1 MMIVFRLSKEQFA
14 QDLSGKGAE
23 LVGGRWNSRGNA
35 MLYTSQSIALCVTEI
50 AVHVPLGIL
59 PKDYQLVQI
68 EIPIEYFLEINRLP
82 KDWQSF
88 PHSNST
94 QMIGDKFLKDSKFLV
109 LKVPSATVQG
119 EFNYLINPRHKN
131 FDQIKILKIENF
143 NFDERLFKK
152 KKKNWK
158 EIFV

>member
-1 MMIVFRLSKEQFA
+1 MIVYRLSKGQYA
-14 QDLSGKGAE
+14 NDLSGKGAE

-59 PKDYQLVQI
+59 PKDYQLIHI
-68 EIPIEYFLEINRLP
+68 EIPDEDLLEMKRLP
-82 KDWQSF
+82 KDWQTF

-94 QMIGDKFLKDSKFLV
+94 QMIGDKFLKEQKFLV

-119 EFNYLINPRHKN
+119 EFNFLINTRHEN
-131 FDQIKILKIENF
+131 FNPIKIVKIEDF
-143 NFDERLFKK
+143 NFDERLFRK
-152 KKKNWK
+152 
-158 EIFV
+158 

>member
-1 MMIVFRLSKEQFA
+1 MIVYRLSKAQYA

-59 PKDYQLVQI
+59 PKDYQLIHI
-68 EIPIEYFLEINRLP
+68 EIPDEDLLEMKRLP
-82 KDWQSF
+82 KDWQCF

-94 QMIGDKFLKDSKFLV
+94 QMIGDKFLKEHKHLV
-109 LKVPSATVQG
+109 FKVPSAAVQG
-119 EFNYLINPRHKN
+119 EFNFLINPRHKN
-131 FDQIKILKIENF
+131 FNQIKIVKIEGF
-143 NFDERLFKK
+143 NFDERLFRK
-152 KKKNWK
+152 
-158 EIFV
+158 

>member
-1 MMIVFRLSKEQFA
+1 MIVYRLSKAQYA

-59 PKDYQLVQI
+59 PKDYQLIHI
-68 EIPIEYFLEINRLP
+68 EIPDEDLLEMKRLP

-94 QMIGDKFLKDSKFLV
+94 QMIGDKFLKEHKHLV
-109 LKVPSATVQG
+109 FKVPSAAVQG
-119 EFNYLINPRHKN
+119 EFNFLINPRHKN
-131 FDQIKILKIENF
+131 FNQLKIVKLEDF
-143 NFDERLFKK
+143 NFDERLFRK
-152 KKKNWK
+152 
-158 EIFV
+158 

>member
-1 MMIVFRLSKEQFA
+1 MIVYRLSKAQYA

-59 PKDYQLVQI
+59 PKDYQLIHI
-68 EIPIEYFLEINRLP
+68 EIPDEDLLEMKRLP

-94 QMIGDKFLKDSKFLV
+94 QMIGDKFLKEHKHLV
-109 LKVPSATVQG
+109 FKVPSAAVQG
-119 EFNYLINPRHKN
+119 EFNFLINPRHKN
-131 FDQIKILKIENF
+131 FSQIKIVKIEDF
-143 NFDERLFKK
+143 NFDERLFRK
-152 KKKNWK
+152 
-158 EIFV
+158 

>member
-1 MMIVFRLSKEQFA
+1 MIVYRLSKGQYA
-14 QDLSGKGAE
+14 NDLSGKGAE

-59 PKDYQLVQI
+59 PKDYQLIHI
-68 EIPIEYFLEINRLP
+68 EIPDEDLLEMKRLP

-94 QMIGDKFLKDSKFLV
+94 QMIGDKFLKEHKHLV
-109 LKVPSATVQG
+109 FKVPSAAVQG
-119 EFNYLINPRHKN
+119 EFNYLVNPRHKN
-131 FDQIKILKIENF
+131 FNQIKIVKMEDF
-143 NFDERLFKK
+143 NFDERLFRK
-152 KKKNWK
+152 
-158 EIFV
+158 

>member
-1 MMIVFRLSKEQFA
+1 MIVYRLSKGQYA
-14 QDLSGKGAE
+14 NDLSGKGAE

-59 PKDYQLVQI
+59 PKDYQLIHI
-68 EIPIEYFLEINRLP
+68 EIPDEDLLEMKRLP

-94 QMIGDKFLKDSKFLV
+94 QMIGDKFLKEHKHLV
-109 LKVPSATVQG
+109 FKVPSAAVQG
-119 EFNYLINPRHKN
+119 EFNFLINPRHKN
-131 FDQIKILKIENF
+131 FNQIKIVKLEDF
-143 NFDERLFKK
+143 NFDERLFRK
-152 KKKNWK
+152 
-158 EIFV
+158 

>member
-1 MMIVFRLSKEQFA
+1 MIVYRLSKAQYA

-59 PKDYQLVQI
+59 PKDYQLIHI
-68 EIPIEYFLEINRLP
+68 EIPDEDLLEMKRLP

-94 QMIGDKFLKDSKFLV
+94 QMIGDKFLKEHKHLV
-109 LKVPSATVQG
+109 FKVPSAAVQG
-119 EFNYLINPRHKN
+119 EFNFLINPRHKN
-131 FDQIKILKIENF
+131 FNQIKIVKLEDF
-143 NFDERLFKK
+143 NFDERLFRK
-152 KKKNWK
+152 
-158 EIFV
+158 

>member
-1 MMIVFRLSKEQFA
+1 MEYKLKKGNIELGVL
-14 QDLSGKGAE
+14 GKGAE

-59 PKDYQLVQI
+59 PKDYQLIHI
-68 EIPIEYFLEINRLP
+68 EIPDEDLLEMKRLP

-94 QMIGDKFLKDSKFLV
+94 QMIGDKFLKEHKHLV
-109 LKVPSATVQG
+109 FKVPSAAVQG
-119 EFNYLINPRHKN
+119 EFNFLINPRHKN
-131 FDQIKILKIENF
+131 FNQIKIVKIEDF
-143 NFDERLFKK
+143 NFDERLFRK
-152 KKKNWK
+152 
-158 EIFV
+158 

>member
-1 MMIVFRLSKEQFA
+1 
-14 QDLSGKGAE
+14 
-23 LVGGRWNSRGNA
+23 

-59 PKDYQLVQI
+59 PKDYQLVHI
-68 EIPIEYFLEINRLP
+68 EVPDEDFLELKRLP
-82 KDWQSF
+82 KDWQTF

-94 QMIGDKFLKDSKFLV
+94 QMLGDKFLKEQKFLV

-131 FDQIKILKIENF
+131 FNQIKILKIESF
-143 NFDERLFKK
+143 SFDERLFRR
-152 KKKNWK
+152 
-158 EIFV
+158 

>member
-1 MMIVFRLSKEQFA
+1 MMMVFRLSKEQFA

-59 PKDYQLVQI
+59 PKDYQLIHI
-68 EIPIEYFLEINRLP
+68 EIPENDFLEIKRLP

-94 QMIGDKFLKDSKFLV
+94 QMIGDKFLKEHKHLV
-109 LKVPSATVQG
+109 FKVPSAAVQG
-119 EFNYLINPRHKN
+119 EFNFLINPRHKN
-131 FDQIKILKIENF
+131 FNQIKIVKIENF
-143 NFDERLFKK
+143 NFDERLFKR
-152 KKKNWK
+152 
-158 EIFV
+158 

>member
-1 MMIVFRLSKEQFA
+1 MIVYRLSKAQYA
-14 QDLSGKGAE
+14 QDLLGKGAE

-59 PKDYQLVQI
+59 PKDYQLIHI
-68 EIPIEYFLEINRLP
+68 EIPDEDLLEMKRLP

-94 QMIGDKFLKDSKFLV
+94 QMIGDKFLKEHKHLV
-109 LKVPSATVQG
+109 FKVPSAAVQG
-119 EFNYLINPRHKN
+119 EFNFLINPRHKN
-131 FDQIKILKIENF
+131 FNQIKIVKIEDF
-143 NFDERLFKK
+143 NFDERLFRK
-152 KKKNWK
+152 
-158 EIFV
+158 

>member
-1 MMIVFRLSKEQFA
+1 MIVYRLSKAQYA

-59 PKDYQLVQI
+59 PKDYQLIHI
-68 EIPIEYFLEINRLP
+68 EIPDEDLLEMKRLP

-94 QMIGDKFLKDSKFLV
+94 QMIGDKFLKEHKHLV
-109 LKVPSATVQG
+109 FKVPCAAVQG
-119 EFNYLINPRHKN
+119 EFNFLINPRHKN
-131 FDQIKILKIENF
+131 FNQMKIVKLENF
-143 NFDERLFKK
+143 NFDERLFRK
-152 KKKNWK
+152 
-158 EIFV
+158 

>member
-1 MMIVFRLSKEQFA
+1 MIVYRLSKAQYA

-35 MLYTSQSIALCVTEI
+35 MLYTSQSIALCVIEI

-59 PKDYQLVQI
+59 PKDYQLIHI
-68 EIPIEYFLEINRLP
+68 EIPDEDLLEMKRLP

-94 QMIGDKFLKDSKFLV
+94 QMIGDKFLKEHKHLV
-109 LKVPSATVQG
+109 FKVPSAAVQG
-119 EFNYLINPRHKN
+119 EFNFLINPRHKN
-131 FDQIKILKIENF
+131 FNQIKIVKIEDF
-143 NFDERLFKK
+143 NFDERLFRK
-152 KKKNWK
+152 
-158 EIFV
+158 

>member
-1 MMIVFRLSKEQFA
+1 MIVYRLSKAQYA

-59 PKDYQLVQI
+59 PKDYQLIHI
-68 EIPIEYFLEINRLP
+68 EIPDEDLLEMKRLP

-94 QMIGDKFLKDSKFLV
+94 QMIGDKFLKEHKHLV
-109 LKVPSATVQG
+109 FKVPSAAVQG
-119 EFNYLINPRHKN
+119 EFNFLINPRHKN
-131 FDQIKILKIENF
+131 FNQIKIVKLEHF
-143 NFDERLFKK
+143 NFDERLFRK
-152 KKKNWK
+152 
-158 EIFV
+158 

>member
-1 MMIVFRLSKEQFA
+1 MIVYRLSKGQYA
-14 QDLSGKGAE
+14 NDLSGKGAE

-59 PKDYQLVQI
+59 PKDYQLIHI
-68 EIPIEYFLEINRLP
+68 EIPDEDLLEMKRLP

-94 QMIGDKFLKDSKFLV
+94 QMIGDKFLKEHKHLV
-109 LKVPSATVQG
+109 FKVPSAAVQG
-119 EFNYLINPRHKN
+119 EFNFLINPKHKN
-131 FDQIKILKIENF
+131 FNHIKIVKIENF
-143 NFDERLFKK
+143 NFDERLFKR
-152 KKKNWK
+152 
-158 EIFV
+158 

>member
-1 MMIVFRLSKEQFA
+1 MIVYRLSKGQYA

-59 PKDYQLVQI
+59 PKDYQLIHI
-68 EIPIEYFLEINRLP
+68 EIPDEDLLEMKRLP

-94 QMIGDKFLKDSKFLV
+94 QMIGDKFLKEHKHLV
-109 LKVPSATVQG
+109 FKVPSAAVQG
-119 EFNYLINPRHKN
+119 EFNFLINPRHKN
-131 FDQIKILKIENF
+131 FNQIKIVKIEDF
-143 NFDERLFKK
+143 NFDERLFRK
-152 KKKNWK
+152 
-158 EIFV
+158 